1 LLIYQC
7 KQKIK
12 TDYFLKIKTQDKM
25 KKIIYLSLLLA
36 FISVG
41 NIVAQ
46 TSASN
51 HEHETEP
58 PEPKEEIRMEK
69 KHAKIHERKVQR
81 EKLRHAK
88 HNLKMERYRQ
98 KHTPAI
104 TSGAVGYDGVA
115 HKRRRK

>member
-1 LLIYQC
+1 
-7 KQKIK
+7 
-12 TDYFLKIKTQDKM
+12 M
-25 KKIIYLSLLLA
+25 KKIIYLSIFFA
-36 FISVG
+36 FIAIG

-69 KHAKIHERKVQR
+69 KHAKIHERKVQK

-88 HNLKMERYRQ
+88 HNQRMDRYRQ
-98 KHTPAI
+98 RHTPAI